1 MVLTLQE
8 KEKLYDKAL
17 ALYEKIKEIKIR
29 ETIEVSVPAKYYP
42 SNSRYSSFGFKYY
55 LNGSITMFGEDIKD
69 SLEELKNYL
78 AFKNGTGEEYV
89 NNKSVSFISAYSI
102 NALLDFIYYGDKILN
117 TINEKNEQGR
127 KELNDLLS

>member
-8 KEKLYDKAL
+8 KEKLYNKAL
-17 ALYEKIKEIKIR
+17 ALYEKIKNIKTR
-29 ETIEVSVPAKYYP
+29 ESIEVSVPTKYYP
-42 SNSRYSSFGFKYY
+42 SNSRYSDYGFRYR
-55 LNGSITMFGEDIKD
+55 LSGSMSMFANDIEDC
-69 SLEELKNYL
+69 LEELKNYL

-89 NNKSVSFISAYSI
+89 NNKSARWVSDYSI

>member
-8 KEKLYDKAL
+8 KEKLYNKAL
-17 ALYEKIKEIKIR
+17 ALYEKIKNIKIR
-29 ETIEVSVPAKYYP
+29 ESIEVSVPTKYYP
-42 SNSRYSSFGFKYY
+42 SNSRYSNFGFKYY
-55 LNGSITMFGEDIKD
+55 LNGSITMFAKDIKD
-69 SLEELKNYL
+69 CLEELKNHL

-89 NNKSVSFISAYSI
+89 NHKSVRWVDDYSI